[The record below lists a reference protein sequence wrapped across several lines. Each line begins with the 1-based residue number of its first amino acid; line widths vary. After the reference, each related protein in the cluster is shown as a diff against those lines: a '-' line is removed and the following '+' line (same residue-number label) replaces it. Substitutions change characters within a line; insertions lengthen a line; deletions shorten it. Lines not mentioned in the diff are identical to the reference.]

1 MLICQLA
8 EAREIMLGELDD
20 GTQLFV
26 EQNLDR
32 LCRA

>member
-8 EAREIMLGELDD
+8 EAGQVMLGELDY